1 MTTPRKGM
9 RYPTGIGRP
18 SKINQLVKIGDSA
31 SRLLKR
37 KLRMKIVR
45 AIGSVIS
52 SPVRKTFRIR
62 RLNFFITPYPL
73 KSLGTANPT
82 NRLPDGIAGKN
93 FLSLYNDVRGRQVAL
108 KSCFSSG

>member
-1 MTTPRKGM
+1 M
-9 RYPTGIGRP
+9 RYPAGMGRP
-18 SKINQLVKIGDSA
+18 SKINQLVKIGDNA

-52 SPVRKTFRIR
+52 SPVRKTFRRR
-62 RLNFFITPYPL
+62 RLNFFITSYPL
-73 KSLGTANPT
+73 KSLGTANPA